1 MEYIFII
8 IIKTFLYLKK
18 TMNVII
24 SFYIN
29 IKEYVGIFKNKVDNL
44 IFVCKNKCINNNK
57 TIIIFFPFFILVL
70 IIIYQQLKIKC
81 LNKKIKNLDNINA
94 LLNQENEFIF
104 SYMNNIQNDSS
115 IYQLIRPKD
124 VKNKKKVRIGNK
136 GDGGYVLLNDF
147 KNIKIAYSFGI
158 CDEISFE
165 KELSEK
171 NIEVFMHDHTIQN
184 ISEYNP
190 KLHWKKIGLTGKK
203 GINENLKTLKELLK
217 ENGHILEKDMIL
229 KMDIEGSEW
238 DSFLYMSFNIL
249 RQFKYIVVEFHFFDN
264 YKSIYSK
271 VFKKLNKTHQIFHLH
286 CNNCGQ
292 IINFDEYNICNL
304 LEISFVI
311 REENIFVK
319 STEKYPLKDIDYK
332 NCNSSK
338 DINQYLNIFNFNI
351 NQ

>member
-1 MEYIFII
+1 
-8 IIKTFLYLKK
+8 
-18 TMNVII
+18 MNVII

-44 IFVCKNKCINNNK
+44 ILVSKNKCRNNNN
-57 TIIIFFPFFILVL
+57 TIVIFFPFFIFVL
-70 IIIYQQLKIKC
+70 FIIYQQLKIKR
-81 LNKKIKNLDNINA
+81 LNNKIKNLDNINA
-94 LLNQENEFIF
+94 LLNQENKFIF

-124 VKNKKKVRIGNK
+124 VKDKKKVRIGNK

-147 KNIKIAYSFGI
+147 KDIKIAYSFGI

-171 NIEVFMHDHTIQN
+171 NIEVFMYDHTIQN

-203 GINENLKTLKELLK
+203 GINENLKTLKELLE

-311 REENIFVK
+311 REENIFEK
-319 STEKYPLKDIDYK
+319 SIEKYPIKDIDYK
-332 NCNSSK
+332 NCNNNK
-338 DINQYLNIFNFNI
+338 DINQFLNIFNFNL